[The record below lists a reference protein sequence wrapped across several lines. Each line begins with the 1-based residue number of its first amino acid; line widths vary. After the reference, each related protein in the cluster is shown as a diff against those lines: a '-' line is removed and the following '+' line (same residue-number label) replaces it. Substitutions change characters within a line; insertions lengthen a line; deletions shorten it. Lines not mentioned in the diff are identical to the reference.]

1 MNAPA
6 ATWKKFGRHDCTVRP
21 LHSGDEPR
29 LQEFF
34 HSHTPDTIYERY
46 GCLVSTMTAERA
58 SALVNVDQTRDRAL
72 GIFAAPP
79 VEETL
84 LAVGRYC
91 LDASGEA
98 AELAFVVRENM
109 RGLGMGTALLRLLIQ
124 TARTRGLARLWA
136 QTNNHNADM
145 LGIFRRAGFTLVPEP
160 DNGIICATLPLTPA
174 PARVVATK
182 KPRPAAATQ
191 AAPRRA

>member
-1 MNAPA
+1 VHPPPA
-6 ATWKKFGRHDCTVRP
+6 IAKKFGRLVCTVRP
-21 LHSGDEPR
+21 LRAGDEPR

-34 HSHTPDTIYERY
+34 QSHTPDTIYERY

-58 SALVNVDQTRDRAL
+58 SALVNVDQTRDCAL
-72 GIFAAPP
+72 GIFAPAPGG
-79 VEETL
+79 EIL

-98 AELAFVVRENM
+98 AELAFVVRETM
-109 RGLGMGTALLRLLIQ
+109 RGQGMATTLLRLLIK

-160 DNGIICATLPLTPA
+160 DNGIICATLALTPA
-174 PARVVATK
+174 AK
-182 KPRPAAATQ
+182 KTRAAA
-191 AAPRRA
+191 RRT

>member
-1 MNAPA
+1 MHPPPA
-6 ATWKKFGRHDCTVRP
+6 IPKKFGRLVCAVRP
-21 LHSGDEPR
+21 LRGGDEPL

-58 SALVNVDQTRDRAL
+58 SALVNVDQTRDCAL
-72 GIFAAPP
+72 GIFAPAPGG
-79 VEETL
+79 EIL

-98 AELAFVVRENM
+98 AELAFVVRETM
-109 RGLGMGTALLRLLIQ
+109 RGQGMATTLLRLLIQ

-160 DNGIICATLPLTPA
+160 DNGIVCATLPLVTA
-174 PARVVATK
+174 PAAK
-182 KPRPAAATQ
+182 KPRAAT
-191 AAPRRA
+191 RRA

>member
-1 MNAPA
+1 VHPPPA
-6 ATWKKFGRHDCTVRP
+6 IAKKFGRLVCTVRP
-21 LHSGDEPR
+21 LRAGDEPR

-34 HSHTPDTIYERY
+34 QSHTPDTIYERY

-58 SALVNVDQTRDRAL
+58 SALVNVDQTRDCAL
-72 GIFAAPP
+72 GIFAPAPGG
-79 VEETL
+79 EIL

-98 AELAFVVRENM
+98 AELAFVVRETM
-109 RGLGMGTALLRLLIQ
+109 RGQGMATTLLRLLSK

-160 DNGIICATLPLTPA
+160 DNGIICATLALTPA
-174 PARVVATK
+174 PA
-182 KPRPAAATQ
+182 PAARKTR
-191 AAPRRA
+191 AAARRA

>member
-1 MNAPA
+1 MKPPTAIQ
-6 ATWKKFGRHDCTVRP
+6 KKFGRLVCTVRP
-21 LHSGDEPR
+21 LHAGDEPR

-34 HSHTPDTIYERY
+34 QSHTPDTIYERY

-58 SALVNVDQTRDRAL
+58 SALVNVDQTRDCAL
-72 GIFAAPP
+72 GIFAPAPGG
-79 VEETL
+79 ELL

-91 LDASGEA
+91 LDTSGGA

-109 RGLGMGTALLRLLIQ
+109 RGLGMGTTLLRLLTQ
-124 TARTRGLARLWA
+124 TARARGLARLWA

-160 DNGIICATLPLTPA
+160 DNGIICATLALAPA
-174 PARVVATK
+174 PAAK
-182 KPRPAAATQ
+182 KPRAAA
-191 AAPRRA
+191 RRS

>member
-1 MNAPA
+1 MNPPPA
-6 ATWKKFGRHDCTVRP
+6 TPRKFGRQDCVVRP
-21 LHSGDEPR
+21 LHAGDEPR

-58 SALVNVDQTRDRAL
+58 AALVNVDQTRDCAL

-79 VEETL
+79 AEEIL

-91 LDASGEA
+91 LDTSGEA
-98 AELAFVVRENM
+98 AELAFVVREDR
-109 RGLGMGTALLRLLIQ
+109 RGQGMGTTLLRLLTK
-124 TARTRGLARLWA
+124 TARARGLARLWA

-160 DNGIICATLPLTPA
+160 DNGIICATLPLAPAPVPA
-174 PARVVATK
+174 PAAK
-182 KPRPAAATQ
+182 KPRAAT
-191 AAPRRA
+191 RRA

>member
-1 MNAPA
+1 VHPPPDVLR
-6 ATWKKFGRHDCTVRP
+6 KKFGRHDCAVRP
-21 LHSGDEPR
+21 LQAGDEPR
-29 LQEFF
+29 LQAFF

-58 SALVNVDQTRDRAL
+58 SALVNVDQARDCAL

-79 VEETL
+79 AEETL

-91 LDASGEA
+91 LDTSGDA
-98 AELAFVVRENM
+98 AELAFVVREDL
-109 RGLGMGTALLRLLIQ
+109 RGLGMGTTLLRQLIA

-145 LGIFRRAGFTLVPEP
+145 LGIFRRAGFTIVPEP
-160 DNGIICATLPLTPA
+160 DNGIICATLVLAPA
-174 PARVVATK
+174 PA
-182 KPRPAAATQ
+182 PAAKRPRAT
-191 AAPRRA
+191 ARRA

>member
-1 MNAPA
+1 VNPLPVIR
-6 ATWKKFGRHDCTVRP
+6 KKFGRHNCVIRP
-21 LHSGDEPR
+21 LRAGDEPR

-34 HSHTPDTIYERY
+34 RSHTPDTIYERY

-58 SALVNVDQTRDRAL
+58 SALVNVDQTRDCAL
-72 GIFAAPP
+72 GIFAASPA
-79 VEETL
+79 EETL

-98 AELAFVVRENM
+98 AELAFVVRETM
-109 RGLGMGTALLRLLIQ
+109 RGQGMATGLLRLLIQ

-160 DNGIICATLPLTPA
+160 DNGIVCATLVLA
-174 PARVVATK
+174 PALAAAAK
-182 KPRPAAATQ
+182 KPRPAA
-191 AAPRRA
+191 RRA

>member
-1 MNAPA
+1 VNPPPDIR
-6 ATWKKFGRHDCTVRP
+6 KKFGRQDCVVRP
-21 LHSGDEPR
+21 LHAGDEPR
-29 LQEFF
+29 LQQFF

-58 SALVNVDQTRDRAL
+58 AALVNVDQSRDCAL

-79 VEETL
+79 APETL

-91 LDASGEA
+91 LDTSGEA
-98 AELAFVVRENM
+98 AELAFVVREDQ
-109 RGLGMGTALLRLLIQ
+109 RGQGMGTGLLRLLIK

-145 LGIFRRAGFTLVPEP
+145 LGIFRRAGFNLVPEP
-160 DNGIICATLPLTPA
+160 DNGIICANLPLTLAPA
-174 PARVVATK
+174 PAAK
-182 KPRPAAATQ
+182 KPRTAA
-191 AAPRRA
+191 RRA

>member
-1 MNAPA
+1 VHPPPA
-6 ATWKKFGRHDCTVRP
+6 IPKKFGRLVCTVRP
-21 LHSGDEPR
+21 LHRGDEPL

-34 HSHTPDTIYERY
+34 QSHTPDTIYERY

-58 SALVNVDQTRDRAL
+58 SALVNVDQARDCAL
-72 GIFAAPP
+72 GIFAPAPGG
-79 VEETL
+79 EIL

-98 AELAFVVRENM
+98 AELAFVVRESM
-109 RGLGMGTALLRLLIQ
+109 RGQGMATTLLRLLIK

-160 DNGIICATLPLTPA
+160 DNGIICATLALAPTPA
-174 PARVVATK
+174 PAAK
-182 KPRPAAATQ
+182 KPRAAA
-191 AAPRRA
+191 RRA